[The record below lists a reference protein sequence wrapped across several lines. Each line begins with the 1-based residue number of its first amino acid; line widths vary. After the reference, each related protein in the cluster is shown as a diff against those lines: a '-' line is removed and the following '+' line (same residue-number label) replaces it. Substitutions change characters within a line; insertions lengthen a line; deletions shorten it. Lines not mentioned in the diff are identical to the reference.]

1 VEEDKSLEEILAMGF
16 EKKVVKEAIRLV
28 DKNE

>member
-1 VEEDKSLEEILAMGF
+1 VEEDKSLEEILAMDF